1 MNTRQIQNLLD
12 YLGYAPGKIDGLD
25 GTNTRKAVK
34 AFQLDFGGVRKVRA
48 GGAEAEPEWTDG
60 RFEEL

>member
-34 AFQLDFGGVRKVRA
+34 VFQMDFGGVRKVWA
-48 GGAEAEPEWTDG
+48 GVDEREI
-60 RFEEL
+60 

>member
-25 GTNTRKAVK
+25 GTNTRKDVK
-34 AFQLDFGGVRKVRA
+34 AFQLDFGGVRKVWA
-48 GGAEAEPEWTDG
+48 GVG
-60 RFEEL
+60 RREV

>member
-25 GTNTRKAVK
+25 GTNTRKAAK
-34 AFQLDFGGVRKVRA
+34 AFQGDFGGVRNVWTGEIA
-48 GGAEAEPEWTDG
+48 TGPEWSDIWFVG
-60 RFEEL
+60 M

>member
-25 GTNTRKAVK
+25 GTNLRRRAEGVGR
-34 AFQLDFGGVRKVRA
+34 GGR
-48 GGAEAEPEWTDG
+48 GGAGDERLD
-60 RFEEL
+60 EL